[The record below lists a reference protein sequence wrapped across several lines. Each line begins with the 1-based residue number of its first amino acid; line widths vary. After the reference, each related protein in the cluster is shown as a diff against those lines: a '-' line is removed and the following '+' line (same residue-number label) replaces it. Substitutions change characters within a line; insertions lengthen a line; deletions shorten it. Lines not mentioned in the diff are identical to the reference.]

1 MGERLFTY
9 KDLKGKISVNV
20 VGYRCFTIGER
31 ENLYVREREYINQNM
46 DGCAACQ
53 HLLHLMGQCD
63 SGD

>member
-1 MGERLFTY
+1 MFMNYRYFTT
-9 KDLKGKISVNV
+9 K
-20 VGYRCFTIGER
+20 ER

-53 HLLHLMGQCD
+53 HLLRLMGQCD